1 MQIVDS
7 DDDKQVENRILLL
20 FQHLNNAVIQ
30 EDLRSHKWK
39 QAWDILTLSPDSF
52 SVHMDTKAS
61 SQAAADPT
69 WLTNGHHSYDVTAA
83 LSPGVKS
90 CHKCI
95 FFTWF
100 IWFFDAELWTESFKI
115 LVGWSKR
122 STSLTKEEM
131 TACVIHLRRGNVKWS
146 SCCSGDDD
154 QTPGSAMCVRC
165 PSSKKQHVCDM
176 CVLSAPSI
184 SFRSTH
190 LRVTW

>member
-90 CHKCI
+90 CQKCI
-95 FFTWF
+95 FLLDLFDFLMPSFGQKVSKSLLGEAKEAHLWLKKRWRPAWF
-100 IWFFDAELWTESFKI
+100 ICE
-115 LVGWSKR
+115 
-122 STSLTKEEM
+122 EEM
-131 TACVIHLRRGNVKWS
+131 WNDLPVAAAMMTKLQVRPCVSDVPVLKSN
-146 SCCSGDDD
+146 
-154 QTPGSAMCVRC
+154 MCVT
-165 PSSKKQHVCDM
+165 